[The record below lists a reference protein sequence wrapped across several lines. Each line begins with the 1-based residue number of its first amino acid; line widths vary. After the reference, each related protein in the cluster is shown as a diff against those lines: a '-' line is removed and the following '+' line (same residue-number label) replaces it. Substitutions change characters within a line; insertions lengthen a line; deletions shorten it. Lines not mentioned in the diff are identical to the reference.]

1 MPEPTHVYLD
11 LDVVNND
18 FNASAPQ
25 LRFEETRNTP
35 FLDGDAAEYFCSV
48 VRFSI
53 QTGDALPVIIP
64 SIETGQPD
72 RNKTAYQITLKEWR
86 NELESSPSLITTVS
100 VMFEPEDLVAP
111 VAMPPLEKQDLSGSY
126 YYIYNYFHFIK
137 MINMALETAV
147 RDLVRQWR
155 VENGVSTGYFFDN
168 VVGVYFDFD
177 TTTNRAILNLDADF
191 ANSSPM
197 EVYFNDRLYRLFTGL
212 PAHYVSSTGNMNYKI
227 RMDYTI
233 ANQTVIKLDHTRVV
247 NGTSNLTKTT
257 KTMLQIPQEICSIAM
272 WSPVASIVFATSL
285 LPIVPTQTSATKTLG
300 TNNLVSRGNNSN
312 LFSIISDFSVAVDM
326 NNQYRP
332 NILYNPGA
340 EYRLLDMNSLM
351 NLTRVDLMVFW
362 KDVFGNMHPFELLPG
377 CSAHV
382 KLLFRKKE
390 FNNIS

>member
-1 MPEPTHVYLD
+1 M
-11 LDVVNND
+11 
-18 FNASAPQ
+18 
-25 LRFEETRNTP
+25 
-35 FLDGDAAEYFCSV
+35 
-48 VRFSI
+48 
-53 QTGDALPVIIP
+53 
-64 SIETGQPD
+64 
-72 RNKTAYQITLKEWR
+72 
-86 NELESSPSLITTVS
+86 
-100 VMFEPEDLVAP
+100 
-111 VAMPPLEKQDLSGSY
+111 
-126 YYIYNYFHFIK
+126 
-137 MINMALETAV
+137 
-147 RDLVRQWR
+147 
-155 VENGVSTGYFFDN
+155 
-168 VVGVYFDFD
+168 
-177 TTTNRAILNLDADF
+177 
-191 ANSSPM
+191 
-197 EVYFNDRLYRLFTGL
+197 
-212 PAHYVSSTGNMNYKI
+212 
-227 RMDYTI
+227 
-233 ANQTVIKLDHTRVV
+233 ANQTVIKLDHTKLIQESVD
-247 NGTSNLTKTT
+247 LTKTT

-351 NLTRVDLMVFW
+351 NLNKVDLMVFW